1 MLAAL
6 DARVVVASARGM
18 RTLGM
23 DDLYRWS
30 GLTALAGDEAIAH
43 IEIPILGNATSAFEK
58 FAIRKGDFAEASV
71 AVRLAWKGDRIVD
84 ARLSVGAVSPFPAR
98 IEASERLLR
107 GARPDGARIRE
118 AAEATIHG
126 SLPLSGNG
134 HKTHLLVTLA
144 ERAIRRAVG

>member
-1 MLAAL
+1 MA
-6 DARVVVASARGM
+6 
-18 RTLGM
+18 
-23 DDLYRWS
+23 
-30 GLTALAGDEAIAH
+30 
-43 IEIPILGNATSAFEK
+43 NATSAFEK

-71 AVRLAWKGDRIVD
+71 AVRLGWNGNRIAH

-98 IEASERLLR
+98 IAASERLLE
-107 GARPDGARIRE
+107 GERPGDARIRA

-144 ERAIRRAVG
+144 ERAIRRAIG